1 VTWLTPSSRRQT
13 PCTTHSATSGDSPG
27 SRIAPLQEDMVPGT
41 LDRVVTSVA
50 TQLIGT
56 ARTADGVSELANNGN
71 YLGV

>member
-1 VTWLTPSSRRQT
+1 MPSSRRQT
-13 PCTTHSATSGDSPG
+13 PCTTHSATSGDRPG

-50 TQLIGT
+50 TQLIQAT
-56 ARTADGVSELANNGN
+56 ARTADGVSERANNGN